1 MSNRLRGDI
10 YGGFYLGNDQQQPSK
25 AGLPVYLD
33 FLWLLFFFFL
43 LFYFLIF
50 LFSPPLSR
58 CFIRFFSHLFPV
70 YSLQRSGFLPDICEL
85 VSFPP
90 AGSWSTGSSFPF
102 KKRQE
107 VLQDGSNSWGSSR
120 RRPTSFLV
128 HTPRSNRISMM
139 HGLAVMNMF

>member
-50 LFSPPLSR
+50 FIFPSAFSLLYPLFFPFVPCLFSTE
-58 CFIRFFSHLFPV
+58 IRFPPWYLWI
-70 YSLQRSGFLPDICEL
+70 SLLSSCWQLIHRFLLSIQKTPRGPSRWFKQLGIL
-85 VSFPP
+85 PP
-90 AGSWSTGSSFPF
+90 ASNKLPGAYS
-102 KKRQE
+102 KK
-107 VLQDGSNSWGSSR
+107 
-120 RRPTSFLV
+120 
-128 HTPRSNRISMM
+128 
-139 HGLAVMNMF
+139 